1 MPENKHPENKLP
13 ENKLQI
19 RAKLLSAIINMQNNS
34 QDRAYI
40 KKTLE
45 ELNAIVDKDA
55 VLDILNREFLKEN
68 SPNA

>member
-40 KKTLE
+40 K
-45 ELNAIVDKDA
+45 D
-55 VLDILNREFLKEN
+55 
-68 SPNA
+68 S

>member
-1 MPENKHPENKLP
+1 MPENKNPENKLP

-34 QDRAYI
+34 QHRTYI

-55 VLDILNREFLKEN
+55 VLDILNREFLKVK
-68 SPNA
+68 S